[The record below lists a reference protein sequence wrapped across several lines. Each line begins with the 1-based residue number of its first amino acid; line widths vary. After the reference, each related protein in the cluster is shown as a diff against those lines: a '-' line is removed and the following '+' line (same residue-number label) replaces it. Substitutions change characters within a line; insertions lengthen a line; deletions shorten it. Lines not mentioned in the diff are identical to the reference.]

1 MSDVRLTSLSHGGGC
16 GCKIAPAA
24 LTEILA
30 KVPRP
35 FLDPALLVGIETS
48 DDAAVYRLNDEQAV
62 VATTD
67 FFMPI
72 VDDPYDLGRIAAA
85 NALSDIYAMG
95 ARPIFALAIV
105 GMPLDKLPVNVIQD
119 ILAGG
124 ISVCEAAGIPIAGG
138 HSIDSVE
145 PIYGLVALGVIHPQ
159 RVLRNST
166 ALADDAIVLGK
177 ALGIGILSSALK
189 KGALSEEGY
198 RQMLAS
204 TTQLNTVGH
213 RLSEIDGVHAM
224 TDVTGFGLLGH
235 LAEICRGSRLGA
247 RVAFESLPI
256 LPAALSLVQ
265 QGYNTGAAARNW
277 ACYGH
282 DVQLPDGLAPW
293 QQALLCDPQ
302 TSGGLLVTCAPQA
315 ITAVLALFRAEGF
328 GSAAVIGQMQA
339 GATRITVDYRLDLPH
354 TGTATNSVEAH
365 ATS

>member
-1 MSDVRLTSLSHGGGC
+1 MSDVRLTSLTQGGGC
-16 GCKIAPAA
+16 GCKIAPSV

-72 VDDPYDLGRIAAA
+72 VDDPYDFGRIAAT

-95 ARPIFALAIV
+95 ARPIFALAVV
-105 GMPLDKLPVNVIQD
+105 GMPLDNLPVNVIQD

-124 ISVCEAAGIPIAGG
+124 NSVCEAAGIPIAGG

-145 PIYGLVALGVIHPQ
+145 PIYGLVALGIIHPQ

-166 ALADDAIVLGK
+166 ARAGDAIVLGK

-198 RQMLAS
+198 QQMLAS

-213 RLSEIDGVHAM
+213 RLPEIDGVHAM

-235 LAEICRGSRLGA
+235 LAEVCRGSRLGA

-256 LPAALSLVQ
+256 LPAARSLVQ

-277 ACYGH
+277 ASYGH
-282 DVQLPDGLAPW
+282 DVQLPDDVAPW

-315 ITAVLALFRAEGF
+315 VAGVLALFRDEGF
-328 GSAAVIGQMQA
+328 ASAAVIGEMQA
-339 GATRITVDYRLDLPH
+339 GTTRITVEYRLDLAH
-354 TGTATNSVEAH
+354 TGR
-365 ATS
+365 

>member
-1 MSDVRLTSLSHGGGC
+1 MSDVRLTGLTSGGGC

-24 LTEILA
+24 LAEILA

-72 VDDPYDLGRIAAA
+72 VDNPFDFGRIAAT

-124 ISVCEAAGIPIAGG
+124 TSVCEAAGIPIAGG

-159 RVLRNST
+159 RVIRNST
-166 ALADDAIVLGK
+166 ARSGDAIVLGK
-177 ALGIGILSSALK
+177 AP
-189 KGALSEEGY
+189 GATG
-198 RQMLAS
+198 QV
-204 TTQLNTVGH
+204 T
-213 RLSEIDGVHAM
+213 AM
-224 TDVTGFGLLGH
+224 TYV
-235 LAEICRGSRLGA
+235 CRTISRLGSRRSCA
-247 RVAFESLPI
+247 IRRR
-256 LPAALSLVQ
+256 AADCWSPV
-265 QGYNTGAAARNW
+265 RRRRSPRCW
-277 ACYGH
+277 HC
-282 DVQLPDGLAPW
+282 
-293 QQALLCDPQ
+293 
-302 TSGGLLVTCAPQA
+302 
-315 ITAVLALFRAEGF
+315 F
-328 GSAAVIGQMQA
+328 
-339 GATRITVDYRLDLPH
+339 ATRDSPAPR
-354 TGTATNSVEAH
+354 
-365 ATS
+365 